1 MAISEN
7 FLDPKLK
14 NKPNLIPVNLHN
26 FETGRRIVER
36 NMVKQCKCHG
46 LSGSCE
52 VKTCWKALPSF
63 TVIGNKLK
71 QKYDEAIQIEVKN
84 RASRGGN
91 KQKIV
96 SKYDQKIT
104 KSELIYLNESPD
116 FCKPNYNLASYG
128 TKGRIC
134 NKSSRGID
142 SCKLLCCGRQFKTKL
157 ETIKYNCSCTF
168 TWCCSVTCKECTKT
182 QYVSTCK

>member
-1 MAISEN
+1 M
-7 FLDPKLK
+7 
-14 NKPNLIPVNLHN
+14 
-26 FETGRRIVER
+26 
-36 NMVKQCKCHG
+36 
-46 LSGSCE
+46 
-52 VKTCWKALPSF
+52 
-63 TVIGNKLK
+63 
-71 QKYDEAIQIEVKN
+71 
-84 RASRGGN
+84 
-91 KQKIV
+91 
-96 SKYDQKIT
+96 
-104 KSELIYLNESPD
+104 NESPD

-182 QYVSTCK
+182 QYVSTCKWYLDIIFMFSLNKINVLYNANFIYPIVNCIHFILNSLLIFDTKIKICKTCVKYTKNTKIFKIYVIITFEKILCNKFWFGLVISYQILIENNLKILIHNLI